1 MTIGCIISVII
12 GVIILVVGFVLC
24 IAGVKSGDTGFGIGS
39 MIVAL
44 ILAAAL
50 IIIPFVYM
58 NTETGKRALKDQQS
72 NFGDGI
78 NRTVE
83 VYDVSGNLIKQ
94 YDGKFDVET
103 SNSNGTPY
111 IVFDD
116 ENNKRHIIYYTTGTV
131 IIDEK

>member
-1 MTIGCIISVII
+1 MTIGCIISIVI
-12 GVIILVVGFVLC
+12 GVIVFIIGFGLC
-24 IAGVKSGDTGFGIGS
+24 VTVMKDGDTGMGVCA
-39 MIVAL
+39 MIIAL
-44 ILAAAL
+44 VIAAIL
-50 IIIPFVYM
+50 IIAPFVYM
-58 NTETGKRALKDQQS
+58 STETGKRALKDQKS

-83 VYDVSGNLIKQ
+83 VYDVGGNLIKK

-116 ENNKRHIIYYTTGTV
+116 ENDKRHIIYYTTGTV